1 MGTIAYIGVS
11 LFSVISRAEEP
22 EPGEASCFWSR
33 SRSRSKKGD
42 PEFYTSS
49 LWGKK
54 YFDKLNLQSRAG
66 GACFGPLEPEPLKIK
81 NTKQAGAAWE
91 KNQEPEPLKN

>member
-22 EPGEASCFWSR
+22 EPEEAGCFWSR
-33 SRSRSKKGD
+33 SRLKKKKQ
-42 PEFYTSS
+42 ELQFYMSS

-66 GACFGPLEPEPLKIK
+66 GACFGPLEPEPLENK
-81 NTKQAGAAWE
+81 TKQAGVAWE